1 MQAFPG
7 STVAW
12 HCEFDKAPSAIL
24 NHHYPD
30 IPNLHDVTQVDW
42 EKVEPVDIITGG
54 SPCQDLSTAGKRAGM
69 TEGTRSNLWV
79 NMREAIA
86 IIKPRLVV
94 WENVQGALSAEA
106 YSSSDVESGQGFL
119 GGGGGHLRALGRVLG
134 DLAALGYDARWTTI
148 RASDIGA
155 PHHRARV
162 FLIAY
167 PADTGCIG
175 LQAGHLLGR
184 VNAEE
189 VAVVNGSGQA
199 FPYPVRDGGMT
210 NANATEAGSSE
221 VLRDMRG
228 GVLPQAVQRPIRGQN
243 PIPEPKDMRTVMREQ
258 QEESAGRFPQVE
270 GATDSQANG
279 MRDMPVDQESACAPQ
294 GQEPGEQCGG
304 KPGHAVREL
313 PSETSLGGGQ
323 GLPGIHNQECDWG
336 PYEPA
341 IRRWERTLGR
351 PAPNPTELNRN
362 GKPQLNI
369 EFASWMMGLPKGWI
383 TGVPGLSR
391 AQQLKAIGNGVVPQ
405 QAAAALLLL
414 KGI

>member
-1 MQAFPG
+1 MAACFRAIDGGLDLAVMQAFPG

-12 HCEFDKAPSAIL
+12 HCEFDKAPSVIL
-24 NHHYPD
+24 NHHYPEV
-30 IPNLHDVTQVDW
+30 PNLHDVTQVDW

-106 YSSSDVESGQGFL
+106 YSSSDMEPGQGFL

-134 DLAALGYDARWTTI
+134 DLTALGYDARWTTI
-148 RASDIGA
+148 RASEVGA

-175 LQAGHLLGR
+175 LQAARWGGGYG
-184 VNAEE
+184 AQ
-189 VAVVNGSGQA
+189 VAGSVDSESTLPELDYFPTPQA
-199 FPYPVRDGGMT
+199 RDGM
-210 NANATEAGSSE
+210 AGGQHP
-221 VLRDMRG
+221 D
-228 GVLPQAVQRPIRGQN
+228 IR
-243 PIPEPKDMRTVMREQ
+243 R
-258 QEESAGRFPQVE
+258 AG
-270 GATDSQANG
+270 
-279 MRDMPVDQESACAPQ
+279 
-294 GQEPGEQCGG
+294 
-304 KPGHAVREL
+304 GHAVSLVDLAKELGELAHLPTIRASDSKRGDQPAELRRDVPSITAVSAYFPHLPTPNTMDHLPARE
-313 PSETSLGGGQ
+313 GGIYGR
-323 GLPGIHNQECDWG
+323 
-336 PYEPA
+336 YEPVV
-341 IRRWERTLGR
+341 RRWEQATGTT
-351 PAPNPTELNRN
+351 APNPTELNAN
-362 GKPQLNI
+362 GKPRLNV